1 MRKRFHKDV
10 SVLVTIKEVAKEA
23 NVSISTVS
31 RVLNKS
37 GYTSEKTK
45 EKVFNAVK
53 KLNYQGSLVA
63 AAMKKK
69 QTLTLGLII
78 PDIKNIFYSDLT
90 RTIEDRANSHGFN
103 IFLCNTDNN
112 LQKEAEYI
120 HLLIAKGVDG
130 IIFSS
135 PEVDDG
141 NIEELK
147 EKYPELPVVILGGKF
162 PKLILNEI
170 VVDNVDGAYKA
181 MRHLLDLGHQDIA
194 FIGGDLESYASIE
207 RHQGYKLALSERGI
221 PINENYVIFDKFYID
236 SGYKNAMTLLQKKD
250 RPTAI
255 FAVSDSVAVGVFKA
269 ARELNIRIPEDLS
282 VVGFDDS
289 QYAQILSPML
299 TTIRTPIKEMGQRAI
314 EIMVKTIKEKQ
325 IIKET
330 VLFYPTLI
338 ERESTMAIDAGNPKK
353 MT

>member
-45 EKVFNAVK
+45 EKVLNAVK

-135 PEVDDG
+135 PEADDG
-141 NIEELK
+141 NIEELR
-147 EKYPELPVVILGGKF
+147 ENYPELPVVILGGKF

-170 VVDNVDGAYKA
+170 IVDNVDGAYKA
-181 MRHLLDLGHQDIA
+181 MRHLLDLGHKDIA
-194 FIGGDLESYASIE
+194 FIGGDPETYASIE
-207 RHQGYKLALSERGI
+207 RHQGYKLALNERGV
-221 PINENYVIFDKFYID
+221 PIKDDYVIFDKFYIE
-236 SGYKNAMTLLQKKD
+236 SGYKNAMRLLQKND
-250 RPTAI
+250 RPSAI
-255 FAVSDSVAVGVFKA
+255 FAVSDSVAVGVYKA
-269 ARELNIRIPEDLS
+269 ARELNIKIPEQLS

-289 QYAQILSPML
+289 QYAEILYPML

-314 EIMVKTIKEKQ
+314 EIMVKAIKEKQ

-338 ERESTMAIDAGNPKK
+338 ERESTMEIEAND
-353 MT
+353 

>member
-1 MRKRFHKDV
+1 M
-10 SVLVTIKEVAKEA
+10 VTIKDVAKEA
-23 NVSISTVS
+23 RVSISTVS

-37 GYTSEKTK
+37 GYTSEKTRQ
-45 EKVFNAVK
+45 KVLNAVK

-63 AAMKKK
+63 AAMIKK

-90 RTIEDRANSHGFN
+90 RAIEDRANSHGFN

-135 PEVDDG
+135 PEVDDE
-141 NIEELK
+141 NIKELK
-147 EKYPELPVVILGGKF
+147 QRYPELPIVILGGKF
-162 PKLILNEI
+162 PNLILNEI
-170 VVDNVDGAYKA
+170 VVDNVDGALKA
-181 MRHLLDLGHQDIA
+181 MRHLLELGHKDIA
-194 FIGGDLESYASIE
+194 FIGGDFESYASIE
-207 RHQGYKLALSERGI
+207 RHQGYKLALNESGV
-221 PINENYVIFDKFYID
+221 PINDDFVIFDKFYIE
-236 SGYKNAMTLLQKKD
+236 SGYKNALKLLQKNN

-255 FAVSDSVAVGVFKA
+255 FAGSDSIAVGIYKA
-269 ARELNIRIPEDLS
+269 ARKLNINIPEQLS

-289 QYAQILSPML
+289 QYAEILSPML

-314 EIMVKTIKEKQ
+314 EIIVKTIKEKQ
-325 IIKET
+325 INKET
-330 VLFYPTLI
+330 ILFYPTLI
-338 ERESTMAIDAGNPKK
+338 VRESTMEVEVSE
-353 MT
+353 

>member
-1 MRKRFHKDV
+1 V
-10 SVLVTIKEVAKEA
+10 SEVVTIKEVAKEA

-45 EKVFNAVK
+45 EKVLNAVK

-90 RTIEDRANSHGFN
+90 RTIEDRANRHGFN

-147 EKYPELPVVILGGKF
+147 ENYPELPVVILGGKF
-162 PKLILNEI
+162 PNLILNEV

-181 MRHLLDLGHQDIA
+181 MGHLLDLGHKDIA
-194 FIGGDLESYASIE
+194 FIGGDPETYASVE
-207 RHQGYKLALSERGI
+207 RHKGYKMALNERGI
-221 PINENYVIFDKFYID
+221 PVKEEYVIFDTFYIQ
-236 SGYKNAMTLLQKKD
+236 SGYENAKRLLQKND

-255 FAVSDSVAVGVFKA
+255 FAVSDSIAVGIYKA
-269 ARELNIRIPEDLS
+269 ARELNIRIPEQLS

-289 QYAQILSPML
+289 QYAEILYPML

-314 EIMVKTIKEKQ
+314 EIMVKAIKEKQ

-330 VLFYPTLI
+330 VLFYPNLI
-338 ERESTMAIDAGNPKK
+338 ERESTMAIEAGHPNK
-353 MT
+353 

>member
-1 MRKRFHKDV
+1 M
-10 SVLVTIKEVAKEA
+10 VTIKDVAREA

-31 RVLNKS
+31 RVLNMS
-37 GYTSEKTK
+37 GYTSEKTR
-45 EKVFNAVK
+45 EKVLNAVK
-53 KLNYQGSLVA
+53 KLDYNGSLIA
-63 AAMKKK
+63 AAMIKK

-90 RTIEDRANSHGFN
+90 RAVEDRANSHGFN

-135 PEVDDG
+135 PEVEDK
-141 NIEELK
+141 NIKELK
-147 EKYPELPVVILGGKF
+147 KKFPDLPIVIVGGKF
-162 PKLILNEI
+162 PNLILNEI

-181 MRHLLDLGHQDIA
+181 IRHLLELGHKDIA
-194 FIGGDLESYASIE
+194 FIGGGLDSIATIE
-207 RHQGYKLALSERGI
+207 RHNGYKLALTESGI
-221 PINENYVIFDKFYID
+221 PINDDFIIFDKFYIE
-236 SGYKNAMTLLQKKD
+236 SGYKNALKLLQKNN

-255 FAVSDSVAVGVFKA
+255 FAGSDSIAVGIYQA
-269 ARELNIRIPEDLS
+269 ARELNIKIPEQLS

-289 QYAQILSPML
+289 QYAEILSPML

-314 EIMVKTIKEKQ
+314 EIIVKTIKEKQ
-325 IIKET
+325 IYKET
-330 VLFYPTLI
+330 LVFYPTFI
-338 ERESTMAIDAGNPKK
+338 ERGSTLAVNNE
-353 MT
+353 